1 MNAPDAEVVSIRGQQ
16 VTVLCPYC
24 GQQHTHSVR
33 TAELGQTEHR
43 SPGCG
48 LYRSTADRLA
58 GYVFTTPPKKGTTH
72 A

>member
-24 GQQHTHSVR
+24 ARQHNHTVLN
-33 TAELGQTEHR
+33 LGQIEHHA
-43 SPGCG
+43 PGCG

-58 GYVFTTPPKKGTTH
+58 GYVFTTPPKEI
-72 A
+72 